1 MFDVLTD
8 KDMAFQPIDRDTD
21 YLLPPSVQE
30 WLPKSHLARYVVDV
44 VEGLD
49 LSALERG
56 YAGRG
61 SEAYHPATLLSLLI
75 YGYATGTFS
84 SRKIERATYDSL
96 AFRYIA
102 CNRHP
107 DHDTLATFRTR
118 FGKEFE
124 SAFVQ
129 VLQVAREN
137 QLSRFGTVSLDGTK
151 IHANASRHSA
161 LSYAHAEKI
170 EAHLKAEV
178 QELLAL
184 AAEADQSAVPDGVSL
199 PDEITRREDRLAAI
213 AAAKVKI
220 EARAKERFAGEQ
232 ADYEAKL
239 AARAAQAEA
248 GKTPRGKGPKP
259 PESGPRATDQINL
272 TDEESR
278 IMPVAGGGYE
288 QAYNAQAAVD
298 AATMLVVATGVTQ
311 ATNDKEQ
318 VEPMLK
324 TLDAQAETLGA
335 VERLMAD
342 TGYSSE
348 TNIKACEA
356 AHIEPLIAVAKEEH
370 HPGWRERHSE
380 PAALPAAATPMQAMA
395 HRLKT
400 KAGRAAYALRKQTV
414 EPVFGIIKSV
424 MGFRQFLLR
433 GLEKVTGEWSLVCL
447 AWNVKRM
454 AVLRPNWAGSP

>member
-1 MFDVLTD
+1 
-8 KDMAFQPIDRDTD
+8 MAFHPIDRDTD

-30 WLPKSHLARYVVDV
+30 WLPEAHLARYVVDV

-49 LSALERG
+49 LSALERA

-84 SRKIERATYDSL
+84 SRKIERATFDSL

-107 DHDTLATFRTR
+107 DHDTLATFRKR
-118 FGKEFE
+118 FGKEFQ

-161 LSYAHAEKI
+161 LSYGHAEKI

-184 AAEADQSAVPDGVSL
+184 AEAADQSSVPDGVSL
-199 PDEITRREDRLAAI
+199 PDEIKRREDRLAAI
-213 AAAKVKI
+213 ATAKTKI
-220 EARAKERFAGEQ
+220 EARAKERYEQEQ
-232 ADYEAKL
+232 AEYEAKM
-239 AARAAQAEA
+239 AARGEKEAAT
-248 GKTPRGKGPKP
+248 GKKPGGKP
-259 PESGPRATDQINL
+259 PIPPEAGPRADDQINL

-278 IMPVAGGGYE
+278 IMKVAGGGFD
-288 QAYNAQAAVD
+288 QCYNAQALVD
-298 AATMLVVATGVTQ
+298 TESMMILVPHVSDAG
-311 ATNDKEQ
+311 NDKQQ
-318 VEPMLK
+318 VAPMVEKMEANPEGLNQPN
-324 TLDAQAETLGA
+324 TLL
-335 VERLMAD
+335 AD
-342 TGYSSE
+342 TGYFSE
-348 TNIKACEA
+348 KNVETCVQAKIT
-356 AHIEPLIAVAKEEH
+356 PLIAVKRDQHYQE
-370 HPGWRERHSE
+370 WRERFTE
-380 PAALPAAATPMQAMA
+380 PAPLAEDASRVDAMKHA
-395 HRLKT
+395 LKT
-400 KAGRAAYALRKQTV
+400 KTGRAAYALRKQTV

-433 GLEKVTGEWSLVCL
+433 GLENVRNEWTLVCL
-447 AWNVKRM
+447 AWNLKRM
-454 AVLRPNWAGSP
+454 AVLRLQ

>member
-1 MFDVLTD
+1 
-8 KDMAFQPIDRDTD
+8 MAFHPIDRDTD
-21 YLLPPSVQE
+21 YLLPPSVQA
-30 WLPKSHLARYVVDV
+30 WLPEAHLARYVVDV

-49 LSALERG
+49 LSALERA

-84 SRKIERATYDSL
+84 SRKIERATFDSL

-107 DHDTLATFRTR
+107 DHDTLATFRKR
-118 FGKEFE
+118 FGQEFQ

-161 LSYAHAEKI
+161 LSYGHAEKI

-184 AAEADQSAVPDGVSL
+184 AEAADQSSVPDGVSL
-199 PDEITRREDRLAAI
+199 PDEIKRREDRLAAI
-213 AAAKVKI
+213 ATAKAKI
-220 EARAKERFAGEQ
+220 EARAKDRYEQEQ
-232 ADYEAKL
+232 AEYAAKMT
-239 AARAAQAEA
+239 ARAEKEA
-248 GKTPRGKGPKP
+248 ATGKKPGGKPPTP
-259 PESGPRATDQINL
+259 PESGPRAEDQINL

-278 IMPVAGGGYE
+278 IMKVAGGGFE
-288 QAYNAQAAVD
+288 QCYNAQAVVD
-298 AATMLVVATGVTQ
+298 TESMLILVPHVTQ

-318 VEPMLK
+318 IEPMVEK
-324 TLDAQAETLGA
+324 MQANPEGLNQPETL
-335 VERLMAD
+335 LAD
-342 TGYSSE
+342 TGYFSQKNV
-348 TNIKACEA
+348 TACNA
-356 AHIEPLIAVAKEEH
+356 AKITPLIAVKRDAH
-370 HPGWRERHSE
+370 HQEWRQRFTE
-380 PAALPAAATPMQAMA
+380 PPPLAEDALPVDAMKHA
-395 HRLKT
+395 LKT
-400 KAGRAAYALRKQTV
+400 KTGRAAYALRKQTV

-433 GLEKVTGEWSLVCL
+433 GLENVQNEWTLVCL
-447 AWNVKRM
+447 AWNLKRM
-454 AVLRPNWAGSP
+454 AVLRPQ